1 MRPGFDLWRGWNIV
15 AQAFDRLKG
24 ALAMAGGDGKKKE
37 EKKDPETGRDA
48 NQVGFTMKSHSM
60 FGDFSLRAFLETCLD
75 ENSKRLARYD
85 ARLLRPMLVPSVVKT
100 VVKVLPRQEDVEQ
113 ARLRRP
119 GRVSARGRSFVA
131 RGRAEF
137 PRRARCRTHGS
148 SVNSTRQGQ
157 APGRDNHQEEDP

>member
-24 ALAMAGGDGKKKE
+24 ALAMAGGDGKKKSDKDD
-37 EKKDPETGRDA
+37 KKDPVTGRDA

-100 VVKVLPRQEDVEQ
+100 VVKVLPRKK
-113 ARLRRP
+113 A
-119 GRVSARGRSFVA
+119 
-131 RGRAEF
+131 
-137 PRRARCRTHGS
+137 S
-148 SVNSTRQGQ
+148 SKP
-157 APGRDNHQEEDP
+157 APEEKAA